1 VGKKMKKKIAH
12 NGRALFRGWIWKT
25 NVWD

>member
-1 VGKKMKKKIAH
+1 MKKKIAH
-12 NGRALFRGWIWKT
+12 NGRALCRGWIWKT